1 MQKISILLN
10 MILLTTSETYICKSV
25 NILII
30 RIQKNMQLEINKNM
44 NIYKESVS
52 KNNRMYII
60 EYNTI
65 VDTRDTEMSTIDT
78 GGSMDMQFQENNEVT
93 YWENA
98 FYE

>member
-1 MQKISILLN
+1 
-10 MILLTTSETYICKSV
+10 
-25 NILII
+25 
-30 RIQKNMQLEINKNM
+30 MQLEQNKNM

-52 KNNRMYII
+52 KNNRMHII

-65 VDTRDTEMSTIDT
+65 VDTRDMEMSTIDT

>member
-1 MQKISILLN
+1 
-10 MILLTTSETYICKSV
+10 
-25 NILII
+25 
-30 RIQKNMQLEINKNM
+30 MQLEINKNM

-65 VDTRDTEMSTIDT
+65 VDTRDMEMSTIDT

>member
-1 MQKISILLN
+1 
-10 MILLTTSETYICKSV
+10 
-25 NILII
+25 
-30 RIQKNMQLEINKNM
+30 MQLEQNKNM

-65 VDTRDTEMSTIDT
+65 VDTRDMEMSTIDT